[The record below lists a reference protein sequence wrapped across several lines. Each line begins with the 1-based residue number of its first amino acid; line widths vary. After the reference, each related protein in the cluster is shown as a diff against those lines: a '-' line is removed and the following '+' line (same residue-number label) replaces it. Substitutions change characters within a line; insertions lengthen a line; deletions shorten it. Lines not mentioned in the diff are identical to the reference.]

1 MLKLLEY
8 LTREITDNKNIEVT
22 ETDTDGVKTYTV
34 HAPKEVMGLLIGKE
48 GKTIRA
54 IRSLA
59 RARAII
65 DQEKV
70 FVNIEEKTTPTAKT
84 D

>member
-1 MLKLLEY
+1 MLKLLKFITRN
-8 LTREITDNKNIEVT
+8 LTGNDKIEVI
-22 ETDTDGVKTYTV
+22 ETQENDVKVYNI

-54 IRSLA
+54 VRALA

-70 FVNIEEKTTPTAKT
+70 FVNLVEVTE
-84 D
+84 

>member
-8 LTREITDNKNIEVT
+8 ITQTITDNKDINVSEADN
-22 ETDTDGVKTYTV
+22 EGVKTYTV
-34 HAPKEVMGLLIGKE
+34 HAPQEVMGLLIGKE

-59 RARAII
+59 RARAIV

-70 FVNIEEKTTPTAKT
+70 FVNIEEITTPNAKT

>member
-8 LTREITDNKNIEVT
+8 LTRAVTGNDQVEVSQSEQEGT
-22 ETDTDGVKTYTV
+22 AVYTIN
-34 HAPKEVMGLLIGKE
+34 APKEVMGLLIGKE

-59 RARAII
+59 RARAIV
-65 DQEKV
+65 DQQKIFVNLEEKV
-70 FVNIEEKTTPTAKT
+70 
-84 D
+84 

>member
-1 MLKLLEY
+1 MPQTMLNLLEY
-8 LTREITDNKNIEVT
+8 LVRQVTGNDQIEVT
-22 ETDTDGVKTYTV
+22 VSENEGVNTYTV

-54 IRSLA
+54 IRALA

-70 FVNIEEKTTPTAKT
+70 FVNLEES
-84 D
+84 

>member
-1 MLKLLEY
+1 MLKLLEHI
-8 LTREITDNKNIEVT
+8 TQSITDNKDIEVT
-22 ETDTDGVKTYTV
+22 ISETDGVKTFTV

-70 FVNIEEKTTPTAKT
+70 FVNIEENSTEKT

>member
-1 MLKLLEY
+1 MKKLLEFI
-8 LTREITDNKNIEVT
+8 TTEITGNKDIKIEESEEGELQIFT
-22 ETDTDGVKTYTV
+22 IR
-34 HAPKEVMGLLIGKE
+34 APQEVMGLLIGKE

-65 DQEKV
+65 DNLKMAV
-70 FVNIEEKTTPTAKT
+70 KLEEAV
-84 D
+84 

>member
-8 LTREITDNKNIEVT
+8 LVKKITGNNEVKIT
-22 ETDTDGVKTYTV
+22 ENEQEGTSVYTV
-34 HAPKEVMGLLIGKE
+34 SAPKEVMGLLIGKE

-65 DQEKV
+65 EQQKVFIAVQEKS
-70 FVNIEEKTTPTAKT
+70 
-84 D
+84 

>member
-8 LTREITDNKNIEVT
+8 LTRSITGDNEINVT
-22 ETDTDGVKTYTV
+22 VSESEGVNTYTV

-54 IRSLA
+54 IRALA
-59 RARAII
+59 RARAIV

-70 FVNIEEKTTPTAKT
+70 FVNLEEKG
-84 D
+84 